1 MDKRRNRSLKQPE
14 FGRGRPPLGRVAAAL
29 ALAAVAGAASA
40 QSLRVSPTFDTEL
53 TWTDNVNAER
63 NGRDDMILEVSPGIS
78 VSRTGGRM
86 TGGLS
91 ARFRNLMYARETDQ
105 NTSYL
110 SLNGTGTY
118 EAIEDL
124 LFIDVAAGISRSNLS
139 AFTGRGPG
147 DPFGVDQNN
156 ETRTWSVSPRL
167 ESDLRFGESARGSI
181 NYTSRGFSSKQGG
194 LGDQSVARWDASLS
208 DPGGFRFLG
217 WGVNHSRTDTD
228 GGTSTS
234 RSSTEEVVRGTLF
247 ANISPQ
253 LRVRGIVGYESN
265 DYDNGRED
273 SGNIVGGGIDWYPTD
288 RTAISATIEDRI
300 FGRGY
305 DISLSHR
312 MRRSVWFFGASRDI
326 SSVAQELGPA
336 VVFDRSCADLVSDP
350 SFRPDVTD
358 PVLRQFLLLD
368 CLSLTLLRSNAA
380 FVNRSIRGGVS
391 LLGVRNTLSFSA
403 TRSDRSR
410 LSELTGLLPNDDF
423 LTTDRVRLTTATVS
437 WNHRLTGTSDLF
449 ADLTRSRS
457 ESIDNSQLDTRRLT
471 STIGVSRTLGPYT
484 RGSLRYRHEK
494 AEGSNDYTENS
505 VTATLGMRF

>member
-1 MDKRRNRSLKQPE
+1 MPRLA
-14 FGRGRPPLGRVAAAL
+14 LVAASMVL
-29 ALAAVAGAASA
+29 AGGAGAAYA
-40 QSLRVSPTFDTEL
+40 QSVRVSPTLDTEL

-63 NGRDDMILEVSPGIS
+63 NGREDMILEVSPGIS

-91 ARFRNLMYARETDQ
+91 ARFRNLMYARESDQ

-139 AFTGRGPG
+139 AFSGRGPG
-147 DPFGVDQNN
+147 DPFGVDEDN
-156 ETRTWSVSPRL
+156 ETRTWSISPRL
-167 ESDLRFGESARGSI
+167 ESDLRFGEAGRGSI
-181 NYTSRGFSSKQGG
+181 RYSSRGFSSNEGG
-194 LGDQSVARWDASLS
+194 LGDQSVSKWDVSLS
-208 DPGGFRFLG
+208 DPGGFRFFG
-217 WGVNHSRTDTD
+217 WGVDYSRTDTD

-234 RSSTEEVVRGTLF
+234 RSSTEETVRGTLF
-247 ANISPQ
+247 ANVSPQ
-253 LRVRGIVGYESN
+253 FRVRGIVGHESN
-265 DYDNGRED
+265 DYENGREN

-288 RTAISATIEDRI
+288 RTAISATVEDRI

-305 DISLSHR
+305 DVSFSHR
-312 MRRSVWFFGASRDI
+312 MRRSVWSFGASRDI
-326 SSVAQELGPA
+326 SSVAQDLGPA
-336 VVFDRSCADLVSDP
+336 LVFEQSCVDLVSDP
-350 SFRPDVTD
+350 SFRPDITD

-380 FVNRSIRGGVS
+380 FVDRSIRGGVS

-410 LSELTGLLPNDDF
+410 LSALSGLLPDDDF
-423 LTTDRVRLTTATVS
+423 LTSDRIRLTTATVS
-437 WNHRLTGTSDLF
+437 WNHTLTGTSDLF

-457 ESIDNSQLDTRRLT
+457 ESIDDSQLDTRRLT
-471 STIGVSRTLGPYT
+471 ATIGVSRTLGPYT

-494 AEGSNDYTENS
+494 ADGSNDYTENS